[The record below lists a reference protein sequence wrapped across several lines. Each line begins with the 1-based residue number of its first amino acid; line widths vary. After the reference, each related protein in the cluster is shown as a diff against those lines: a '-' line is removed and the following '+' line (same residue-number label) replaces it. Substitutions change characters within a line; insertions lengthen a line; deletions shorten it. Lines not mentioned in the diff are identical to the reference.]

1 MRPRPLNLLRAL
13 GDTELDGRA
22 LAARYARATGDR
34 IAYAALYDTMRRLC
48 DDGYATVRHDRD
60 ADGALRYF
68 AVTEK
73 GRGIVSAHVG

>member
-1 MRPRPLNLLRAL
+1 VPRVALRPRPLNLLRAL
-13 GDTELDGRA
+13 GSDELDGRA

-34 IAYAALYDTMRRLC
+34 ISYMALYGTMRRLC

-68 AVTEK
+68 TVTEK
-73 GRGIVSAHVG
+73 GRALT